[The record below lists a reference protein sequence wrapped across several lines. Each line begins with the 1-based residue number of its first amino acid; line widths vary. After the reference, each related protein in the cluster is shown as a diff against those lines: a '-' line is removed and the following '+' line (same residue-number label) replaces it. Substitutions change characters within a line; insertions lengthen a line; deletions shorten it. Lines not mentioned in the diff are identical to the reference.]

1 MTLKIDATFEEKL
14 ICSFKNDKNLVKF
27 DPNNQK
33 SQKFAIS
40 LFLLSKI
47 FNVWPKKAQRSY
59 LSWHWRVMQNWKKTD
74 LWFGKWQK
82 YGKFS
87 PEHLKVSKFN
97 QRRKSMSLKIYREA
111 KCHDNEEWCKTWRGV
126 DLSFQNWH
134 EEFDGFWLEQ
144 LKVSKILTLMHS
156 FYAKYIFFELKKYRG
171 VIFHDTEE
179 GYRIW
184 RGIELS
190 F

>member
-27 DPNNQK
+27 DPNKQK

-87 PEHLKVSKFN
+87 PEQLKVSKFN
-97 QRRKSMSLKIYREA
+97 QRRKSRSLKIYREA
-111 KCHDNEEWCKTWRGV
+111 KCHDNEEWCKTWRAV

-156 FYAKYIFFELKKYRG
+156 F
-171 VIFHDTEE
+171 
-179 GYRIW
+179 
-184 RGIELS
+184 
-190 F
+190 

>member
-59 LSWHWRVMQNWKKTD
+59 LSGHWRVMQNWKKTD

-156 FYAKYIFFELKKYRG
+156 F
-171 VIFHDTEE
+171 
-179 GYRIW
+179 
-184 RGIELS
+184 
-190 F
+190 